1 MRFQKIKIISESSNF
16 EKKYINILD
25 MYEFGV
31 KKTILE
37 TMLDEEFI
45 KLTIKEFK
53 CHHMNIISWI

>member
-16 EKKYINILD
+16 EKKCINILD

-45 KLTIKEFK
+45 KLTIKEFR
-53 CHHMNIISWI
+53 CHHMNIIS